1 MKNKFY
7 YFYSNLKLYVQGNI
21 FKTILSLLISLVFF
35 SCLGIG
41 YPYIFTHDI
50 LKIFTDIIFCL
61 FTFLILFLN
70 SLNTYLIF
78 QKNDYFILRFKS
90 KKRFFSEFLKQ
101 VFINNLLILLLE
113 IILVF
118 IGCILLLFVAY
129 KSQTIDLFYNISM
142 SLYLPFF
149 LFRNII
155 LYLLISLI
163 FSCSFF
169 LLNPTYTTVLF
180 SVFIAYFFTDNY
192 IFSTSQL
199 SRFSV
204 SFSLSSYFD
213 LFQYSTFI
221 NEVFSSCL
229 MVVILGFILI
239 LLFKSLRYSKDIG
252 Y

>member
-1 MKNKFY
+1 M
-7 YFYSNLKLYVQGNI
+7 
-21 FKTILSLLISLVFF
+21 
-35 SCLGIG
+35 
-41 YPYIFTHDI
+41 
-50 LKIFTDIIFCL
+50 
-61 FTFLILFLN
+61 
-70 SLNTYLIF
+70 
-78 QKNDYFILRFKS
+78 
-90 KKRFFSEFLKQ
+90 
-101 VFINNLLILLLE
+101 
-113 IILVF
+113 
-118 IGCILLLFVAY
+118 FVAY